1 MRISLTQGPEAR
13 PPLAAMQQL
22 AAAAWAWLAAGATA
36 VVWPEGQSFR
46 TKEELAGIDPLRL
59 DLRGVGLLVAWGPV
73 GRGIAGERWF
83 RTWGLGQFGLPDL
96 ACAVP
101 HAAEAVEAA
110 AGGRDEEAAAVDLLF
125 RYLVPH
131 VVLELGH
138 PLPLGMT
145 TQIAHRLWHVV
156 GPEGLGP
163 LPFRPAR
170 NGIQLLERVDDAAGV
185 S

>member
-1 MRISLTQGPEAR
+1 MEHLC
-13 PPLAAMQQL
+13 
-22 AAAAWAWLAAGATA
+22 AAAWAWLEAGATA

-46 TKEELAGIDPLRL
+46 TQEELAGINPLRL

-73 GRGIAGERWF
+73 GRDLSGQRWF
-83 RTWGLGQFGLPDL
+83 RTWGLGQFGFPDL

-101 HAAEAVEAA
+101 PTT
-110 AGGRDEEAAAVDLLF
+110 GDRDEEAAAVDLLF

-131 VVLELGH
+131 VILELGR
-138 PLPLGMT
+138 PLALGTT

-163 LPFRPAR
+163 LPFRPER
-170 NGIQLLERVDDAAGV
+170 NGIQLLQRVDDAAGV